1 MKPNTDNGVKHWR
14 SMEAMQGREVPSAW
28 QGEFPE
34 GAFERDE
41 GFARRNFMKL
51 MGASFGLAGLGLLGV
66 GCRRPEELIM
76 PFGQQPENYIH
87 GVPQYF
93 ASARPARTGAISI
106 VVESNEGRPTKI
118 EGNPEHPDSNGS
130 TDMHTQASILD
141 LYDPDRARGNHN
153 KDKKTLTRDAALEE
167 LDKLIESGRTALL
180 MGESTSPSRAR
191 ILKQIGNKAQV
202 FTYEPIDDD
211 IHRRS
216 ATEAFG
222 KDVRPYY
229 RLDQASTILS
239 LDCDFVG
246 VEADT
251 HRHIRDYAKGRKLNK
266 GSTDMSRLYVVEPRM
281 SQTGANADHRLRVKA
296 GAVHGIA
303 SAIAVRLG
311 IEGFDGKHL
320 PKGVEAKWL
329 DQCVVDLKKSGV
341 VMTGQGQPLA
351 VHVLAHAIN
360 QKIGAIGSG
369 VQFLPA
375 PNPGHGT
382 IEDLAKASFDVLVI
396 LGGNPAYNAPSD
408 IDWKNL
414 VGGKTVVR
422 LGYYDDESAV
432 DADLFLAQTHFLEEW
447 GDARTSD
454 GTTVAVQ
461 PLIKPLFDGL
471 SELEVLARI
480 ADEAK
485 SANEIVQATV
495 GRSGDSWKHFLHDGF
510 DAGTKATPVKVGA
523 VNLSAAKQ
531 APEVKEGEL
540 EVIFA
545 RDSSVDD
552 GSFANNGWCQELPDP
567 ITKITWDNA
576 VLVSRVT
583 AKKLGW
589 SNGDVVKIGLDGRS
603 VEGPVWIQ
611 PGQADETLALA
622 LGYGR
627 DKGGRIANF
636 DGKQVGF
643 NAYKIRT
650 SEAPGFVSVDSGKV
664 GKAKGSH
671 NFACTQ
677 DHWSMEGRAI
687 VREANLE
694 GDHGYQKHKD
704 FAHHVG
710 LDAPDHAKHT
720 IDPKTGKPYP
730 IYQHPYDAKPEL
742 KNQKVQWGMSI
753 DLNSCVGCNA
763 CVIACQSENNI
774 PIVGK
779 DQVER
784 GREMS
789 WLRIDRYYTGFDHDP
804 GAGDTDGDEAQ
815 AAEEW
820 IDDPQ
825 VVNQPMLCQH
835 CEAAPCE
842 LVCPVNATA
851 HDDEGLNVMVYNRCI
866 GTRYCSNN
874 CAWKVRRFNYF
885 DYNKRPL
892 NALYK
897 GPLASNEENDPTGWD
912 LVKMAKNPEVTVRMR
927 GVMEKCTYCVQR
939 IEEAKIARKREASRE
954 YKDALAGGD
963 EDIAVSTMVA
973 DGKIKTACQQVC
985 SAEAIVFGNQAD
997 PKSEVSI
1004 LKEQERDYT
1013 VLGFLDARPHTT
1025 YLAQVRNPNLEVPGP
1040 FEGYYHKPLSAQE
1053 YDAVAHGGDH
1063 HDENGHDDHK
1073 EDSHKGESK
1082 ENH

>member
-1 MKPNTDNGVKHWR
+1 MSSMKPNTDNGVKHWR

-41 GFARRNFMKL
+41 DFTRRDFMKL

-93 ASARPARTGAISI
+93 ASARPARTGAIPI

-118 EGNPEHPDSNGS
+118 EGNSEHPDSNGS
-130 TDMHTQASILD
+130 TDLHTQASILD
-141 LYDPDRARGNHN
+141 LYDPDRARGHHN
-153 KDKKTLTRDAALEE
+153 KDRKTLTRDAALEE
-167 LDKLIESGRTALL
+167 LDKLIGSGRAALL

-211 IHRRS
+211 IHRRG

-239 LDCDFVG
+239 LDCDFIG
-246 VEADT
+246 GEADA
-251 HRHIRDYAKGRKLNK
+251 HRHIRDFAKGRKLNN
-266 GSTDMSRLYVVEPRM
+266 GSTDMLRLYVVEPRM
-281 SQTGANADHRLRVKA
+281 TQTGANADHRLRVKA

-303 SAIAVRLG
+303 SALAGELG
-311 IEGFDGKHL
+311 IKGFDNKHESVD
-320 PKGVEAKWL
+320 GEWL
-329 DQCVVDLKKSGV
+329 RQCVDDLQKGGV
-341 VMTGQGQPLA
+341 VMAGHGQPLA

-360 QKIGAIGSG
+360 RKIGAIGSR
-369 VQFLPA
+369 VQLLPA

-382 IEDLAKASFDVLVI
+382 IEDLAKANFDVLVI
-396 LGGNPAYNAPSD
+396 LGGNPAYNVPAD
-408 IDWKNL
+408 IDWKKL
-414 VGGKTVVR
+414 VGGKKLVR

-480 ADEAK
+480 AGETK
-485 SANEIVQATV
+485 SANGIVQATV
-495 GRSGDSWKHFLHDGF
+495 GKSGDSWKHFLHDGF
-510 DAGTKATPVKVGA
+510 DAGTKATPVEVGE
-523 VNLSAAKQ
+523 VNPSKAK
-531 APEVKEGEL
+531 PISTVKEGEF

-545 RDSSVDD
+545 RDYSVDD
-552 GSFANNGWCQELPDP
+552 GSFSNNGWCQELPDP

-576 VLVSRVT
+576 VLLSRAT
-583 AKKLGW
+583 AEGLKLG
-589 SNGDVVKIGLDGRS
+589 NGDVVNVKLGDKSI
-603 VEGPVWIQ
+603 EGPVWIQ
-611 PGQADETLALA
+611 PGQADDTLAIA

-627 DKGGRIANF
+627 DKGGGIANF
-636 DGKQVGF
+636 DAKSVGF

-650 SEAPGFVSVDSGKV
+650 SGASGFVSIDSGKV
-664 GKAKGSH
+664 RKAKGNH

-694 GDHGYQKHKD
+694 GKHGYKEKKD

-789 WLRIDRYYTGFDHDP
+789 WLRIDRYYTGFDHNP
-804 GAGDTDGDEAQ
+804 GAGDTDGDEEQ
-815 AAEEW
+815 AAEKW

-825 VVNQPMLCQH
+825 VVTQPMLCQH
-835 CEAAPCE
+835 CESAPCE
-842 LVCPVNATA
+842 MVCPVNATA

-874 CAWKVRRFNYF
+874 CAWKVRRFNFF

-939 IEEAKIARKREASRE
+939 IEEAKIIRKREASRK
-954 YKDALAGGD
+954 YQDAVAKGD
-963 EDIAVSTMVA
+963 EDVVVSTMVA
-973 DGKIKTACQQVC
+973 DGKIKTACQQAC
-985 SAEAIVFGNQAD
+985 PAEAIVFGNQAD
-997 PKSEVSI
+997 PESEVSK
-1004 LKEQERDYT
+1004 LKNQERDYS
-1013 VLGFLDARPHTT
+1013 VLGFLDTRPHTT
-1025 YLAQVRNPNLEVPGP
+1025 YLAQVRNPNFGVPGP
-1040 FEGYYHKPLSAQE
+1040 FKGYYDKPLSAQE
-1053 YDAVAHGGDH
+1053 YDAVAHGDDH
-1063 HDENGHDDHK
+1063 HHENGDGKHGHQ
-1073 EDSHKGESK
+1073 EDSKKKH
-1082 ENH
+1082 